1 MNNLSSIILILTTL
15 VCAFGGTQ
23 VLAKLN
29 TGATPTSGLI
39 PILAIS
45 GLITLALGASGYFKA
60 RSNKMATPLVHSLS
74 LVIGALAL
82 MMALYFLLP

>member
-1 MNNLSSIILILTTL
+1 MKNLSTIVLILTTL
-15 VCAFGGTQ
+15 ICAYGGTQ
-23 VLAKLN
+23 VLGKLN
-29 TGATPTSGLI
+29 MGAAPASGMI
-39 PILAIS
+39 PILAVS

-60 RSNKMATPLVHSLS
+60 RSDKKATPLIHSLS